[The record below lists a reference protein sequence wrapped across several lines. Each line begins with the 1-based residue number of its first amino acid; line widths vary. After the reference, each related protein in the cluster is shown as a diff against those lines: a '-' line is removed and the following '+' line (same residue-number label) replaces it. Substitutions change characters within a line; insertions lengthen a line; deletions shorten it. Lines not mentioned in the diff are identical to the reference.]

1 MFGKKPEQMPQAEAK
16 PKFEPYEIHVMPTK
30 FHKYLGVKRGGLG
43 KVILIGSSILFVLG
57 GTALGA
63 LYYLNLLGPKP
74 AARPVLNLNQPVN
87 VNLNQNINQ
96 ANANLNQANANLN
109 ANLNQNQNINANL
122 NVNQNEN
129 LNVNLNANANA
140 NFNANL
146 NLNQNINQNVNLNL
160 NTNVNAPSAQPVI
173 TYKSSLDSDSDGL
186 TDVEEDIYGTEKRKP
201 DTDGDGY
208 LDGAE
213 VLNLFN
219 PKVGGGAL
227 LETSGLV
234 NKYTNPLFNYEILQ
248 PSIWLAKPTDESLRE
263 VIFQSSTG
271 EYVEVLVADNP
282 DKLDLVQWYLKESPA
297 ADLNQLQKETT
308 KGGYQALSSADRLNY
323 YLLDTQNPDK
333 VYVITYNIGD
343 KKEVN
348 FLTTFLMMKNSFKLS
363 SQPVGTV
370 ETQP

>member
-1 MFGKKPEQMPQAEAK
+1 MFGKKPEQKLPQAEAK

-43 KVILIGSSILFVLG
+43 KIILIGLSILFVLG

-74 AARPVLNLNQPVN
+74 AAQPVLNLNQPVN
-87 VNLNQNINQ
+87 VNLNQNVNQ
-96 ANANLNQANANLN
+96 ANAN

-146 NLNQNINQNVNLNL
+146 NLNQNINQNANLNL

-186 TDVEEDIYGTEKRKP
+186 TDVEEEIYGTEKRKP

-213 VLNLFN
+213 VINLFN

-234 NKYTNPLFNYEILQ
+234 NKYSNPLFNYEILQ
-248 PSIWLAKPTDESLRE
+248 PSIWLAKPNDESLRE

-282 DKLDLVQWYLKESPA
+282 DKLDLVQWYLLESPA

-308 KGGYQALSSADRLNY
+308 KNGYQALISADHLNY
-323 YLLDTQNPDK
+323 YLIDTQNPDK

-348 FLTTFLMMKNSFKLS
+348 FLTTFLMMKNSFKLI
-363 SQPVGTV
+363 SQPAGTV
-370 ETQP
+370 ETQPQNPL